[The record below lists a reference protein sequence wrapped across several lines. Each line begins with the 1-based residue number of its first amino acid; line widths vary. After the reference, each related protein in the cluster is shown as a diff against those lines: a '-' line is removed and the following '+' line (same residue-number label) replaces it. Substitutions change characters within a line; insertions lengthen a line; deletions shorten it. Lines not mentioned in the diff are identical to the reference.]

1 MVRDVKDVG
10 AAYEVYEVSV
20 FYAKVLWEE
29 DQIKRHHDGN
39 QLDGMQ
45 PHKQGHFKTEP
56 YPLIWQCLPLKHIGL
71 EAAKRCTE
79 PEAHVSQAYKEDR
92 AFVVHVLE
100 RVDALHREVPYD

>member
-10 AAYEVYEVSV
+10 TAYEVYEVSV

-39 QLDGMQ
+39 QLDGVQ

-56 YPLIWQCLPLKHIGL
+56 YP
-71 EAAKRCTE
+71 
-79 PEAHVSQAYKEDR
+79 
-92 AFVVHVLE
+92 
-100 RVDALHREVPYD
+100 